1 MKKNNSNQKKEGLK
15 TSNPS
20 ANQKDK
26 KDKKNITPGK
36 IAEKKGEKS
45 PKKSSA
51 LLAASKGRSAVDQV
65 KARSGGDVRG
75 SSGLTNTGPFVSYDN
90 EG

>member
-1 MKKNNSNQKKEGLK
+1 MKKNNSNQKKEELK

-20 ANQKDK
+20 ANQ

-51 LLAASKGRSAVDQV
+51 LLAASKGHSAVDNV
-65 KARSGGDVRG
+65 KAASGKDVRG
-75 SSGLTNTGPFVSYDN
+75 SSGLTNTGPFVSYED
-90 EG
+90 